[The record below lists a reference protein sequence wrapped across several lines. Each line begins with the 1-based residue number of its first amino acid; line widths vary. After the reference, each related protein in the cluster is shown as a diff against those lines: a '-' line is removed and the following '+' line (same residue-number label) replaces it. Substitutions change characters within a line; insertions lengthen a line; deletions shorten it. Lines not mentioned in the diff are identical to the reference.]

1 MGQYNMYTLEAAKY
15 GKELNGAVS
24 LAHLAGSVMLHYYD
38 LDYSV
43 SVKESEHSPEAAI
56 FTEVDGRIDKIV
68 QDYVKQIWPDDQL
81 LTEETDPD
89 KDWFKAKRIWT
100 VDPID
105 GTMGYRYNIPEFRC
119 LPGVLMGTAA
129 AHSLALASLHNPC
142 RVGSS

>member
-1 MGQYNMYTLEAAKY
+1 MYTLDVAKY

-43 SVKESEHSPEAAI
+43 SVKENEHSPESAI

-68 QDYVKQIWPDDQL
+68 LYPILPKSGETKSVPKFWDITAADIILHEAGGIV
-81 LTEETDPD
+81 TSFFGEEY
-89 KDWFKAKRIWT
+89 K
-100 VDPID
+100 
-105 GTMGYRYNIPEFRC
+105 YNIPEFRC
-119 LPGVLMGTAA
+119 LPGVLMDTAA